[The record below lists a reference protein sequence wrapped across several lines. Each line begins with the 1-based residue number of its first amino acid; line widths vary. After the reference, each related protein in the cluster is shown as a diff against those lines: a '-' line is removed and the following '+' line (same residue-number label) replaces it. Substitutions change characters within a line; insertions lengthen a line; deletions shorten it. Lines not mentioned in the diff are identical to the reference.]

1 MPKKVSID
9 FNAKEKACTFK
20 AKAIGS
26 AAKVIKFGLETARG
40 QGLTSRCLEAKAWP
54 GGVSRS
60 RPGLEVSR
68 GQGLALRCLEA
79 KAWP

>member
-54 GGVSRS
+54 
-60 RPGLEVSR
+60 
-68 GQGLALRCLEA
+68 
-79 KAWP
+79 